1 MSNKKIQLKDKDG
14 NNLYP
19 EIVKQCI
26 LDVVYPVGSIYI
38 SVNEASPETLF
49 GGTWAKING
58 RFLLSTG
65 SPKDNTDNYFGAIN
79 GTYSAGLWSTGGQ
92 AYHTLSSNESG
103 QKNLGRIWTS
113 TSDLSH
119 YHDLSTGGYS
129 YAAGSAAGAYSIA
142 TSNSTQGKDTG
153 AWTSTTTASL
163 SNNHYIDIGGQDA
176 GSSHNNMP
184 PYYAVNMWERTK

>member
-1 MSNKKIQLKDKDG
+1 MSDIRVQLKDKNG

-19 EIVKQCI
+19 EILKQCI
-26 LDVVYPVGSIYI
+26 LDIAYPVGSIYI
-38 SVNEASPETLF
+38 SSSETSPETLF

-65 SPKDNTDNYFGAIN
+65 RPKDNTDNYFGAIN

-129 YAAGSAAGAYSIA
+129 YAAGSAAGAFSIA
-142 TSNSTQGKDTG
+142 TSDSTQGKDTG